1 MYFYIFI
8 LNITNICLFIFRC
21 VMIAFAWNSELHEY
35 LSFILSFLNMY
46 LCSLHWALWLSYRP
60 WLYIIYTYTQ
70 AYLFIYMY
78 IYTYIYIHI
87 NICNIYNYHV
97 YVDVY
102 IYVYHIYIYKYIYI
116 YSIAWY
122 SILQVQ
128 FFVCD
133 NIQLYIWYRCNM

>member
-1 MYFYIFI
+1 MRNDCFCMKLRVAWIFEFYLIVFEYVSMLFTLSTLVKLQTMIVYNIHLYTSIFI
-8 LNITNICLFIFRC
+8 
-21 VMIAFAWNSELHEY
+21 
-35 LSFILSFLNMY
+35 
-46 LCSLHWALWLSYRP
+46 
-60 WLYIIYTYTQ
+60 
-70 AYLFIYMY
+70 Y
-78 IYTYIYIHI
+78 IYVYIYIYIYIHI

-102 IYVYHIYIYKYIYI
+102 IYVYHIYIYINIYIYI